1 MDKFTWDTTLMNSS
15 SPISVMYRGS
25 GAVGHVDA
33 NVGAG
38 GIARAHVWDFEGA
51 RWCDLGVFPSV
62 AEAKAAAET
71 LAPLYWR
78 DC

>member
-1 MDKFTWDTTLMNSS
+1 MDKFKWDATLLD
-15 SPISVMYRGS
+15 SPNKVHVMYRGS